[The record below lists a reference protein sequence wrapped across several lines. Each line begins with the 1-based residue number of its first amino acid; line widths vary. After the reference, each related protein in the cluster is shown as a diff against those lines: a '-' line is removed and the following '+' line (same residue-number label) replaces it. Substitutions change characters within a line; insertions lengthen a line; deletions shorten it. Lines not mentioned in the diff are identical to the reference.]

1 MSFTTLQ
8 FFFSVNEKRDKWETI
23 RLSLSIILMSCN
35 IHGKQ
40 KDIFNG
46 QIITILKTIMQTMQN
61 LFSVVIILTF
71 ENVQMKWEYV
81 WIENYFSWKTLMKV
95 SMRKILRLISDIPV
109 KQGQEGNL
117 FRNVN
122 KSMFVSQNN
131 LSLDLTLY

>member
-1 MSFTTLQ
+1 
-8 FFFSVNEKRDKWETI
+8 
-23 RLSLSIILMSCN
+23 MSCN

-40 KDIFNG
+40 KNIFNG

-117 FRNVN
+117 LWNVN
-122 KSMFVSQNN
+122 KSMFVSQN
-131 LSLDLTLY
+131 D